1 MRVSL
6 VVTRALLG
14 LAAVPRERYS
24 VPSVA
29 CSLVNSLARAGVH
42 TSNFSTLRL
51 HVKPFLSQAVLEGL
65 MRPSEYALYSH
76 PGFYTFTLSLG

>member
-14 LAAVPRERYS
+14 HAAVPRELYS
-24 VPSVA
+24 MPSVT
-29 CSLVNSLARAGVH
+29 CYLGVSLARTGVH

-76 PGFYTFTLSLG
+76 PGFYTFMLS